1 VAEVA
6 EVAEVAKVAKVAPDP
21 DAYATDAVKKAR
33 LTVGG
38 DGFQL
43 EMDQHI
49 HRKS

>member
-1 VAEVA
+1 MADVAE
-6 EVAEVAKVAKVAPDP
+6 VAPDP
-21 DAYATDAVKKAR
+21 DAYATDAVKKAW
-33 LTVGG
+33 LTVVG